1 MYNVTGRG
9 TEELEEVRN
18 PMEKSYI
25 DEQQNIPQQIGLI
38 E

>member
-1 MYNVTGRG
+1 MYTVTGRG
-9 TEELEEVRN
+9 AEEWEEVRN

-25 DEQQNIPQQIGLI
+25 DKQHNIPQQTGLI